1 MSDSETEA
9 LRAIDINA
17 LRLQAVQIQLNTNTP
32 ESIIVTWT
40 CAQMLL
46 LTLRMPIPVTIRNP
60 LPVHMLRNRA
70 AHLDVIRKVQR
81 KLTKLDRHLSSL
93 RVRGLTPRP
102 FVFVTPALLEVQR
115 FTEDE
120 IPRISEMFPQSFSIG
135 ILQIRMTA

>member
-1 MSDSETEA
+1 MKA
-9 LRAIDINA
+9 LRAVDINT
-17 LRLQAVQIQLNTNTP
+17 LRLQALQVQLNVNTP
-32 ESIIVTWT
+32 ESTIVTWT

-70 AHLDVIRKVQR
+70 AHLDTIRKVQR

-102 FVFVTPALLEVQR
+102 FVFVTPALQEIQP
-115 FTEDE
+115 FTEDG
-120 IPRISEMFPQSFSIG
+120 IPRISDMFPQSFSIG
-135 ILQIRMTA
+135 ILQIRTTA